1 MNLKNV
7 SHFFLFSYYLG
18 TLVKNNWI
26 SSLLFTSNCESTVAK
41 GFVLVLIFCCYGNTG
56 SNNHYFCTEIF
67 ALRISLK
74 RDSFKEGY
82 LTLAVKIIISAKEL
96 DQESRLFVKAI
107 ARTSI
112 VICSFVPLQSTIH
125 NSSNERRKTES
136 TKVFEYFF

>member
-1 MNLKNV
+1 
-7 SHFFLFSYYLG
+7 
-18 TLVKNNWI
+18 
-26 SSLLFTSNCESTVAK
+26 
-41 GFVLVLIFCCYGNTG
+41 
-56 SNNHYFCTEIF
+56 
-67 ALRISLK
+67 LRISLK

-125 NSSNERRKTES
+125 SRVAQMKDVRLKAQKFLNI
-136 TKVFEYFF
+136 FL

>member
-1 MNLKNV
+1 M
-7 SHFFLFSYYLG
+7 
-18 TLVKNNWI
+18 
-26 SSLLFTSNCESTVAK
+26 
-41 GFVLVLIFCCYGNTG
+41 
-56 SNNHYFCTEIF
+56 
-67 ALRISLK
+67 RISLK

-136 TKVFEYFF
+136 TKVFEYFIVILKCYFIHIITEIKINE